1 MCLVGKICPAVAGLI
16 DAKNKIVKANF
27 FSKVCNLS

>member
-1 MCLVGKICPAVAGLI
+1 MCLVRRISAAVAGVV

-27 FSKVCNLS
+27 FSKGL

>member
-1 MCLVGKICPAVAGLI
+1 MCFVGRISAAVAGVI

-27 FSKVCNLS
+27 LAKGL